1 MPADMHVYAVT
12 HAPTSVL
19 PFNDPFRVPTTKSLP
34 HFYPPTPFGLAST
47 ASSPLDASGRT
58 GARSPQIWQLL
69 AFGPPIYYY
78 SLPPITVVP
87 VIDMDNPLSAAL
99 FPLEPLV

>member
-1 MPADMHVYAVT
+1 MTRLGFLQLNRYLTST
-12 HAPTSVL
+12 HPPPS
-19 PFNDPFRVPTTKSLP
+19 DSLQ
-34 HFYPPTPFGLAST
+34 LRLV
-47 ASSPLDASGRT
+47 PLDASGRT
-58 GARSPQIWQLL
+58 GARSPQIWRLL

-78 SLPPITVVP
+78 SFPPITVVP